1 MELKN
6 YATGLG
12 WDAAKGAV
20 DCPQDWWDEHLAVST
35 ISVDILS
42 IV

>member
-1 MELKN
+1 MFGSWSLAIMPLDLDGMQLREL
-6 YATGLG
+6 LI
-12 WDAAKGAV
+12 
-20 DCPQDWWDEHLAVST
+20 AVST